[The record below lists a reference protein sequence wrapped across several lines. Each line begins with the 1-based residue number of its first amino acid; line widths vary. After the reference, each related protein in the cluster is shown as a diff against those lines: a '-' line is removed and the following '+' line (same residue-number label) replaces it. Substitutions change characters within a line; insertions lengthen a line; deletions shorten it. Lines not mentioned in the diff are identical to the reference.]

1 MVNKLVTTWPN
12 INIFDSFGNNVLKIQ
27 FFDSVAQLV
36 NLPVYWSGG
45 CEFKPRQG
53 QNLKTEGQPSLTLP
67 WCEMVEVL
75 LKALEATWVHMSWG
89 GALLCCR
96 HNLHWED
103 HGWNTFAKHISTSTK
118 CRMLCFA
125 SLFWW
130 KLRTC
135 NLSET
140 VQWMIV
146 IWFIYKQELAKNGHI
161 IRIWLITWLNITIF
175 CSLGVQK
182 LKFSI

>member
-1 MVNKLVTTWPN
+1 MKTWPN

-27 FFDSVAQLV
+27 FFTQWHSWLICLSTGLEVVKLWVQTPPGAK
-36 NLPVYWSGG
+36 S
-45 CEFKPRQG
+45 
-53 QNLKTEGQPSLTLP
+53 QNWRTAVTLP

-75 LKALEATWVHMSWG
+75 LKALEATWVHTSWG

-118 CRMLCFA
+118 CCMLCVA
-125 SLFWW
+125 SIFWW
-130 KLRTC
+130 KVRTC

-161 IRIWLITWLNITIF
+161 IRIWLITWLNIIIF